1 MSHPHRD
8 TLLNAYFG
16 EFGGQYVPDMLY
28 PVLDELEQAYVDA
41 INAPTFAEE
50 LVNLYVDYL
59 GRPTPITEC
68 ANLPLEGHGKGK
80 ARIFL
85 KREDLVHGGAHKG
98 NQVIAQAL
106 LAKRLGK
113 TRLIAE
119 TGAGQHGTA
128 TAMVAAL
135 FGMKCTIYMGAR
147 DVARQ
152 QPNVYRMRL
161 MGAEVVPVEEA
172 NGNGLENAIDV
183 ALMDWVNS
191 YKDTH
196 YLLGTAAGPHPF
208 PTLVKEFQAV
218 ISRESREQMM
228 ERTGALPDVVVA
240 CVGGG
245 SNAIGAF
252 ADYLTDKPGNSEVK
266 LVGVEPAGEGL
277 DSGKHGAPLN
287 RGRAGILHGS
297 RSYVMLGEGDEVLHS
312 HSVSAGLDY
321 PGVGPEHAY
330 LLESGRAQY
339 VGITDAEA
347 LQAFRLLS
355 RHEGIIPAL
364 ESSHALAYALKL
376 ADIAEETGE
385 ETTILVNLSGRGD
398 KDVNYVRALL
408 GDLAATDPMEHPV
421 QDLHVADVI
430 AELSRTDSDDAVE
443 G

>member
-41 INAPTFAEE
+41 INDPTFAEE

-266 LVGVEPAGEGL
+266 LIGVEPAGEGL

-430 AELSRTDSDDAVE
+430 AELSRTDSDETVE

>member
-41 INAPTFAEE
+41 INDPTFAEE

-376 ADIAEETGE
+376 ADIAEETGK

-430 AELSRTDSDDAVE
+430 AELSRTDSDETVE